1 MKPNLLFLV
10 VDSLRQDKCIGKQKS
25 SVTPNLDKFIQ
36 NGTFF
41 NQTISPASITVP
53 SLSSI
58 FTGLYPYECTILD
71 NDLFNMIP
79 NTRTFIHD
87 LSDSGYITSAI
98 IPEALSHTN
107 IVKIFS
113 DVEFFNSFST
123 LYDGIGE
130 RIVNKIKAYSQKMPW
145 FLYAHLEDLHGNAM
159 FNLTD
164 NTKQITNFSGKNQ
177 YEKMLSAVDA
187 WLGKIL
193 ENLDCNNTITIITSD
208 HGSTSADFTNEM
220 LAFNL
225 KNDELRQSNPG
236 IIYKLGHG
244 IFTSLPESLSPIRK
258 RAANIYT
265 KDKNEKI
272 KKRLVPRLDEI
283 DKLNPTLYQRRL
295 LKKSVT
301 YPNDCYDENF
311 RPALIFSG
319 HKIPKNKIVNTQISS
334 IDIFPTILEMIG
346 ITPKITTC
354 GRSFTPLF
362 FNKSFE
368 EIAVLLDSASN
379 TTESEYSDVIGI
391 RTPKFKYFR
400 NRKNPKNDL
409 YLYDLEHDPLELSN
423 ISEQNPDIIEKLEH
437 ELLQINPTGNFEFK
451 KTHELSDDETEKAKK
466 ILRKL
471 GYIND

>member
-10 VDSLRQDKCIGKQKS
+10 IDSLRQDKCIGKQKS
-25 SVTPNLDKFIQ
+25 SVTPNLDKFIK

-71 NDLFNMIP
+71 NDLFNMIS
-79 NTRTFIHD
+79 NVHTFIQD
-87 LSDSGYITSAI
+87 LSDFGYTTSAI
-98 IPEALSHTN
+98 IPDALLYSN

-130 RIVNKIKAYSQKMPW
+130 KVVNKIKTYSLETPW
-145 FLYAHLEDLHGNAM
+145 FLYVHLEDVHGNAM

-164 NTKQITNFSGKNQ
+164 NAKQITNFSGKNQ
-177 YEKMLSAVDA
+177 YDKMLSAVDI

-208 HGSTSADFTNEM
+208 HGSTSADFTDEM
-220 LAFNL
+220 LTFNL
-225 KNDELRQSNPG
+225 KNDELRKSNTG
-236 IIYKLGHG
+236 TIYKLGHK

-258 RAANIYT
+258 RASNIYT
-265 KDKNEKI
+265 KDKNGKI

-283 DKLNPTLYQRRL
+283 DKLNPTRYQRRL
-295 LKKSVT
+295 LKKSVV

-311 RPALIFSG
+311 RVALIFSG
-319 HKIPKNKIVNTQISS
+319 YKIPKNKIVKEQISS
-334 IDIFPTILEMIG
+334 MDIFPTILETIE
-346 ITPKITTC
+346 IIPKITTR
-354 GRSFTPLF
+354 GRSFASLF
-362 FNKSFE
+362 FNNAFE
-368 EIAVLLDSASN
+368 EMPVYLDSAS
-379 TTESEYSDVIGI
+379 TTKESEYSDTIGI

-400 NRKNPKNDL
+400 NRKNPKINVHL
-409 YLYDLEHDPLELSN
+409 FDLENDPFELDN
-423 ISEQNPDIIEKLEH
+423 ISEQNHKIVEHLENV
-437 ELLQINPTGNFEFK
+437 LSQINSTGNFEFK
-451 KTHELSDDETEKAKK
+451 KIHELSDDETEKAKK
-466 ILRKL
+466 ILKEL
-471 GYIND
+471 GYIK